1 MYTVANTPGRMR
13 GMYGR
18 YQMRNRPGY
27 QRTLADSHTGGVQW
41 KKAFGLWRRP
51 EATKGFALDLNRNG
65 RYDRGRDGVLAF
77 DFDKNGRFDQKDV
90 ARTNNMMKAAAG
102 QMDFNGDGKVS
113 FKERIMGAKYRA
125 DFKKLD
131 RDNDGK
137 LSTSEIARGGGR
149 VWVDSNRDGQIGRNE
164 THSAFRIPSPDGRGP
179 VRLDKVSPNG
189 WSKTSRAY
197 NPFMGRPMPGGGHVW
212 GGGIGR
218 PMPGGGQLWGGRM
231 PYSPMPGAQLWGG
244 QPAYRPMPGHMAAY

>member
-1 MYTVANTPGRMR
+1 MNTVANTPGRMR
-13 GMYGR
+13 GAYGQ
-18 YQMRNRPGY
+18 YQMRTRPGY

-41 KKAFGLWRRP
+41 KRHFGLWSRP

-65 RYDRGRDGVLAF
+65 RYDRGQDGVLAF

-90 ARTNNMMKAAAG
+90 SRTNNMMKAAAG

-125 DFKKLD
+125 DYNKLD
-131 RDNDGK
+131 RDRDGK
-137 LSTSEIARGGGR
+137 LSAGEISAGGGR
-149 VWVDSNRDGQIGRNE
+149 VWVDSNRDGQIGGNE

-189 WSKTSRAY
+189 WSKTSRAF
-197 NPFMGRPMPGGGHVW
+197 NPFPSFPHRPGGGGMGPMPGGGIW
-212 GGGIGR
+212 GGGPTY
-218 PMPGGGQLWGGRM
+218 PMPGGGGIWGGGST
-231 PYSPMPGAQLWGG
+231 Y
-244 QPAYRPMPGHMAAY
+244 PMPGHLAAF